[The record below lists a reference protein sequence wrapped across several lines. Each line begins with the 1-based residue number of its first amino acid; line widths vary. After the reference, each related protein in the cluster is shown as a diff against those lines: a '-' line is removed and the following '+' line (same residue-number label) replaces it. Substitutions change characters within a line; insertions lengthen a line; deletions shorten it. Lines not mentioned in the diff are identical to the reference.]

1 MHKLVIQDDEG
12 KTTVV
17 PLIREEIT
25 IGRKEGNT
33 IRLTERNV
41 SRRHARIMRGNGH
54 VQIEDLDSYNGVRVN
69 GSRIQGRCQLSISD
83 RVQIGDYLIELKSDE
98 AVDGADSY
106 GEQRTQ
112 PIERVDPMAAT
123 PVPAQAPAERGQP
136 TAVVAVD
143 RIQGTPQPPSY
154 GSTPQPLADTDPA
167 AAAMP
172 AAVAQPQ
179 VQPEPAGFARLV
191 VLSANFAGREFELR
205 QPAMIIGRT
214 DENDVVINHRSIS
227 RHHAKIVREN
237 GRYAVVDL
245 QSSNGV
251 RVNGEEYGKVEL
263 RRGDMIDLGHV
274 RMRFVDVGEDFVF
287 GRDAHAVEI
296 ATGGGG
302 KGLLWAVLALLV
314 VGGGVAY
321 FATRG
326 GGGEETAE
334 KTGGSSAGAAADVED
349 KTPEVKDDTPSVAAE
364 ADAGNASAL
373 APTTDA
379 RVAELIR
386 LAEESIGAEDW
397 AKALKQA
404 KDVLAIEGEH
414 AGAKRIMQQAQKEL
428 DNQNLYKR
436 FTKAVDAK
444 SYRDV
449 ATLFED
455 IEADSVY
462 REAARPA
469 HDQLRD
475 EYVAKIEERAQ
486 ALASAKKCTDLRKL
500 EANAGKIWQEAGA
513 AASRY
518 LSKCS
523 RTAQVDTPH
532 RKPPHEEKKPPP
544 EDKTPPPSGKSAAQL
559 TADARAAAKAGQF
572 GKAIRLCEQ
581 ALSIKNGDQD
591 AAMVC
596 VIASCNLKNA
606 TKAKRYI
613 GKLRSAGRKGMARQ
627 ICLKQG
633 VKVD

>member
-98 AVDGADSY
+98 AVDGADAY

-123 PVPAQAPAERGQP
+123 PVPAQQPAERGQP
-136 TAVVAVD
+136 TAVVSVD
-143 RIQGTPQPPSY
+143 RIQGTPQPASY
-154 GSTPQPLADTDPA
+154 GAAPPSMADTDPA
-167 AAAMP
+167 AGALAA
-172 AAVAQPQ
+172 AAPPQ
-179 VQPEPAGFARLV
+179 VQQEPAGYARLV
-191 VLSANFAGREFELR
+191 VLSANFAGREFELDK
-205 QPAMIIGRT
+205 PAMIIGRT
-214 DENDVVINHRSIS
+214 DENDVVVNHRSIS

-296 ATGGGG
+296 ATTGGGR
-302 KGLLWAVLALLV
+302 GLLYALLAV
-314 VGGGVAY
+314 VVIGGGIA
-321 FATRG
+321 FIAMRG

-334 KTGGSSAGAAADVED
+334 NTGGSGEAGDVARTDPAVAKGTQPEE
-349 KTPEVKDDTPSVAAE
+349 TP
-364 ADAGNASAL
+364 ADAAVPSPV
-373 APTTDA
+373 APTNDA
-379 RVAELIR
+379 NVAELLRKADEAI
-386 LAEESIGAEDW
+386 SAEDW
-397 AKALKQA
+397 ASALKQA
-404 KDVLAIEGEH
+404 KEVLAIE
-414 AGAKRIMQQAQKEL
+414 AGHSEAKRILKQAQKEL

-444 SYRDV
+444 NYREV
-449 ATLFED
+449 STLFED
-455 IEADSVY
+455 IENDSVY
-462 REAARPA
+462 REQARPA

-475 EYVAKIEERAQ
+475 EYVQKTEDRARV
-486 ALASAKKCTDLRKL
+486 LASGKKCRDLRKL
-500 EANAGKIWQEAGA
+500 EASAGKIWTEAGA
-513 AASRY
+513 AAGRY
-518 LSKCS
+518 LEKCS
-523 RTAQVDTPH
+523 TASRAHKTPD
-532 RKPPHEEKKPPP
+532 RKPPPVDRKPPP

-606 TKAKRYI
+606 SKAKKYI